1 MLSQR
6 AGGSKHGIKTKKRL
20 NNLAVGS
27 GGARLDLGGLANPN
41 HLAIWIILQWNIDG
55 NTTTGTL
62 QWVHRGALSGPAAS
76 QKRRFFKKL
85 FLPQ

>member
-6 AGGSKHGIKTKKRL
+6 AGGSKHGIKTKKEL

-27 GGARLDLGGLANPN
+27 GGARLDLEGLANPN
-41 HLAIWIILQWNIDG
+41 HLAIWIILQWIIEG
-55 NTTTGTL
+55 ITTTGTL

-76 QKRRFFKKL
+76 QKRRFLHVL
-85 FLPQ
+85 FLLQ

>member
-6 AGGSKHGIKTKKRL
+6 AGGSKHGIKTKKEL

-41 HLAIWIILQWNIDG
+41 HLAIWIILQWIIEG
-55 NTTTGTL
+55 ITTTGTL

-76 QKRRFFKKL
+76 QKRRFL
-85 FLPQ
+85 QNLCLPQ